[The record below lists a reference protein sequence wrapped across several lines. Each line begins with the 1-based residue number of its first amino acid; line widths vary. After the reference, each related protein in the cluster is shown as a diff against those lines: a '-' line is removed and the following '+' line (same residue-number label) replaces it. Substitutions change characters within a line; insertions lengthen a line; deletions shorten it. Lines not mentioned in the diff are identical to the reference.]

1 MSKIPP
7 QPGRSH
13 CGTHGAGTSVPAWVG
28 CPKQGCAFRVAQ
40 TITIPVTHSWHH
52 TCLGQEA
59 REEIVLTPQRRRT
72 LGVKRASVSS
82 AVRWAWGGR
91 GLNETTLKGF
101 PVFLLLGAL
110 REWLIQPERCL
121 TLEPQGRPGP
131 AFGEWE
137 TRARR
142 RAEAPHSHH

>member
-1 MSKIPP
+1 M
-7 QPGRSH
+7 
-13 CGTHGAGTSVPAWVG
+13 T
-28 CPKQGCAFRVAQ
+28 FRVAR
-40 TITIPVTHSWHH
+40 TIAIPVTHSWHH
-52 TCLGQEA
+52 TCLGQEV
-59 REEIVLTPQRRRT
+59 REEIVLAPQRRRT

-91 GLNETTLKGF
+91 RLNETTLKGF

-121 TLEPQGRPGP
+121 TFEPQARPGP

-137 TRARR
+137 TRAQR
-142 RAEAPHSHH
+142 RAEAPDSHD